1 MSPNI
6 REMLNSVVPEEK
18 KAWVSS
24 IKDGESFTI
33 SKEDY
38 TEWSKQLV

>member
-18 KAWVSS
+18 KAWVSN